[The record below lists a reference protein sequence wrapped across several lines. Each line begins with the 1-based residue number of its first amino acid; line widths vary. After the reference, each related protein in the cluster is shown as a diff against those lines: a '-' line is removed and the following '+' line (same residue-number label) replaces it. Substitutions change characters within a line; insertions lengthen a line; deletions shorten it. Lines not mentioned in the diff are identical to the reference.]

1 MAAYACSQWPVLP
14 SHHQENWHG
23 GVSPPWYTTP
33 HTVSGKRLSSTRL
46 SHDRSHSDHALLAL
60 IAYLRTLT
68 PIENDVPDHQLD
80 FPLSLIVNVIPLARR
95 TAHR

>member
-1 MAAYACSQWPVLP
+1 MTGITPESAGGGLREVAPYTANKFRGQTPESIP
-14 SHHQENWHG
+14 G
-23 GVSPPWYTTP
+23 GVHGLPF
-33 HTVSGKRLSSTRL
+33 
-46 SHDRSHSDHALLAL
+46 HAQLAI